1 MKMNTRGLLSVGAMI
16 LALAG
21 TSVADEVILIP
32 NSTFKVPG
40 NRVRGNIDAE
50 TPNVVKIQP
59 TAGAAQEIP
68 VDQIASVSYSGQPP
82 MMQLAETS
90 ESQGNVAEAID
101 RYKRAASEASS
112 LPLAAQAAQFG
123 AARALAGLALASPNK
138 ADEAIK
144 ALEAFLKAHPK
155 SRHQGPALELIA
167 RLSLAQGA
175 SAKGAVARADSA
187 LNDLAAIPWAADRAA
202 ILKTRVL
209 AKKGQ
214 NDEAVKQLDAIIA
227 SAPKGS
233 RKAVEAQLARAESLV
248 ALKKFPDAE
257 ASVKGVIKEIPVEAA
272 DLQAQANN
280 TLGDCLRAAGQPK
293 NALKAYLRTDILFDK
308 DKEEHARALSQIAQI
323 WRELKRDDRA
333 DEVVERLKQQYP
345 QSPWLVRASAR

>member
-1 MKMNTRGLLSVGAMI
+1 MNTRRLLSIGSLI

-21 TSVADEVILIP
+21 SAVADEVILVP
-32 NSTFKVPG
+32 NATFKVPG
-40 NRVRGNIDAE
+40 NRVRGNIEAE

-59 TAGAAQEIP
+59 TAGAAQEVP
-68 VDQIASVSYSGQPP
+68 VDQIASVSYNGQPP

-90 ESQGNVAEAID
+90 ESQGNLTEAID
-101 RYKRAASEASS
+101 RYKRVAAEASS
-112 LPLAAQAAQFG
+112 VPLAAQAAQFG
-123 AARALAGLALASPNK
+123 AARSLATLASASPNK
-138 ADEAIK
+138 TDDALK
-144 ALEAFLKAHPK
+144 ALEAFIKAHPK
-155 SRHQGPALELIA
+155 TRHQGPALELIA
-167 RLSLAQGA
+167 RLSL
-175 SAKGAVARADSA
+175 SKGDTARADSA
-187 LNDLAAIPWAADRAA
+187 LNELASIPWAADRAA
-202 ILKTRVL
+202 VLKTRVL

-214 NDEAVKQLDAIIA
+214 NEQAVKQLDAIIA

-233 RKAVEAQLARAESLV
+233 RKAVEAQLTRAECLV

-257 ASVKGVIKEIPVEAA
+257 SSVKGVIKEIPIEAA

-308 DKEEHARALSQIAQI
+308 DKEEHARALSQIAQL